1 MMEMFLTLR
10 KFWKVLTFINGSQL
24 IKVKNVWLFKFLRIR
39 TGIYANIINY
49 REFRLWMQMVYKTI
63 QYRPKFP
70 ANEN

>member
-1 MMEMFLTLR
+1 MEMFLTLR

-49 REFRLWMQMVYKTI
+49 REFILWM
-63 QYRPKFP
+63 
-70 ANEN
+70 